1 MQSSSTDDPPDPPEV
16 RSAVSSEPDE
26 MDIDVDDSPA
36 DECLGEYPTVDD
48 YLRSV
53 LEEFIAAEAR
63 WILDCLDM
71 TKVLRRFEN
80 NGRHA
85 YRCIHGRIYR
95 TTR

>member
-1 MQSSSTDDPPDPPEV
+1 
-16 RSAVSSEPDE
+16 
-26 MDIDVDDSPA
+26 MDIDVDDPPA
-36 DECLGEYPTVDD
+36 VECLGEYPTGDD
-48 YLRSV
+48 YLRSG
-53 LEEFIAAEAR
+53 LEEVIAAEAR

-71 TKVLRRFEN
+71 TKVRRRFEN